1 MRAVPREHAAADDC
15 YEKTDTFLL
24 EDEMTLDRARWNKGI
39 TYDSFRA
46 AMTRNQERFA
56 QNEDRVALDPET
68 VRVFK
73 GLPKG
78 LRVLVLAEDWCGDV
92 VANLPVLGKL
102 AKAVPTLDV
111 RVFYRDQN
119 LDLMERWLN
128 QGKYQSI
135 PVFVFFD
142 ENFRELGHWI
152 ERPASVTERR
162 AAERKRIYAA
172 HPEFGAPDAPVDQ
185 LPEDV
190 RARLQ
195 AELQKMR
202 EDTVPFANAEV
213 LRELRELVSTVA
225 V

>member
-1 MRAVPREHAAADDC
+1 
-15 YEKTDTFLL
+15 
-24 EDEMTLDRARWNKGI
+24 MTVDRARWDKGI
-39 TYDSFRA
+39 TYDEFKA

-56 QNEDRVALDPET
+56 ENESRVALDPET
-68 VRVFK
+68 VRTFK
-73 GLPKG
+73 SLPKP

-92 VANLPVLGKL
+92 IANLPILGRLDKE
-102 AKAVPTLDV
+102 VPALDV
-111 RVFYRDQN
+111 RIFYRDQN

-162 AAERKRIYAA
+162 AAERKKIFAA
-172 HPEFGAPDAPVDQ
+172 HPEFGSPDASVDQ

-190 RARLQ
+190 RTRLQ
-195 AELQKMR
+195 SELQKMR
-202 EDTVPFANAEV
+202 EGMVSFANGEV
-213 LRELRELVSTVA
+213 QRELRELVSKVA

>member
-1 MRAVPREHAAADDC
+1 
-15 YEKTDTFLL
+15 
-24 EDEMTLDRARWNKGI
+24 MTVDRARWDKGI
-39 TYDSFRA
+39 TYDEFKA

-56 QNEDRVALDPET
+56 ENESRVALDPET
-68 VRVFK
+68 VRTFK
-73 GLPKG
+73 SLPKP
-78 LRVLVLAEDWCGDV
+78 LRVLVLAEEWCGDV
-92 VANLPVLGKL
+92 VANLPVLGRLDKE
-102 AKAVPTLDV
+102 VPALDV
-111 RVFYRDQN
+111 RIFYRDQN

-162 AAERKRIYAA
+162 AAERKKIFAA
-172 HPEFGAPDAPVDQ
+172 HPEFGSPDAPVDQ

-190 RARLQ
+190 RTRLQ

-202 EDTVPFANAEV
+202 EATVSFANGEV
-213 LRELRELVSTVA
+213 QRELRELVSKVA

>member
-1 MRAVPREHAAADDC
+1 
-15 YEKTDTFLL
+15 
-24 EDEMTLDRARWNKGI
+24 MTVDRARWDKGI
-39 TYDSFRA
+39 TYDEFKA

-56 QNEDRVALDPET
+56 ENESRVALDPET
-68 VRVFK
+68 VRTFK
-73 GLPKG
+73 SLPKP

-92 VANLPVLGKL
+92 IANLPILGRLDKE
-102 AKAVPTLDV
+102 VPALDV
-111 RVFYRDQN
+111 RIFYRDQN

-162 AAERKRIYAA
+162 AAERKKIFAA
-172 HPEFGAPDAPVDQ
+172 HPEFGSPDAPVDQ

-190 RARLQ
+190 RTRLQ
-195 AELQKMR
+195 SELQKMR
-202 EDTVPFANAEV
+202 EGMVAFANGEV
-213 LRELRELVSTVA
+213 QRELRELVSKVA

>member
-1 MRAVPREHAAADDC
+1 
-15 YEKTDTFLL
+15 
-24 EDEMTLDRARWNKGI
+24 MTIDRARWDTGL
-39 TYDSFRA
+39 TYDAFKA

-56 QNEDRVALDPET
+56 QNEERVALDPET
-68 VRVFK
+68 VRVFES
-73 GLPKG
+73 LPQK

-92 VANLPVLGKL
+92 VANLPILGRL
-102 AKAVPTLDV
+102 AKAVDTLDV

-128 QGKYQSI
+128 QGKFQSI

-162 AAERKRIYAA
+162 VAERQKIFDANPA
-172 HPEFGAPDAPVDQ
+172 FGSSDAPVDQ

-190 RARLQ
+190 RTRLQ

-202 EDTVPFANAEV
+202 DGMVSFANAEV
-213 LRELRELVSTVA
+213 QRELRELVSKVA

>member
-1 MRAVPREHAAADDC
+1 
-15 YEKTDTFLL
+15 
-24 EDEMTLDRARWNKGI
+24 MTVDHARWDRGI
-39 TYDSFRA
+39 TYDEFKA

-56 QNEDRVALDPET
+56 ENESRVALDPET
-68 VRVFK
+68 VRTFK
-73 GLPKG
+73 SLPKP

-92 VANLPVLGKL
+92 VANLPILGRLDKE
-102 AKAVPTLDV
+102 VPALDV
-111 RVFYRDQN
+111 RIFYRDQN

-162 AAERKRIYAA
+162 AAERKKIFAA
-172 HPEFGAPDAPVDQ
+172 HPEFGSPDAPVDQ

-190 RARLQ
+190 RTRLQ
-195 AELQKMR
+195 GELQKMR
-202 EDTVPFANAEV
+202 EGMVSFANREV
-213 LRELRELVSTVA
+213 QRELRELVSKVA

>member
-1 MRAVPREHAAADDC
+1 
-15 YEKTDTFLL
+15 
-24 EDEMTLDRARWNKGI
+24 MTLDRMRWDKGI
-39 TYDSFRA
+39 TYDEFKV
-46 AMTRNQERFA
+46 AMTRNQERFGE
-56 QNEDRVALDPET
+56 NESRVALDPET
-68 VRVFK
+68 VRTLKSV
-73 GLPKG
+73 PKP

-92 VANLPVLGKL
+92 VANLPILGRL
-102 AKAVPTLDV
+102 AKEVPTLDV
-111 RVFYRDQN
+111 RIFYRDQN

-142 ENFRELGHWI
+142 ESFRELGHWI

-162 AAERKRIYAA
+162 AAERKKIFAA
-172 HPEFGAPDAPVDQ
+172 HPEFGSPDAPIDQ

-190 RARLQ
+190 RTRLQ

-202 EDTVPFANAEV
+202 EGMVSFANAEV
-213 LRELRELVSTVA
+213 QRELRELVGKVA

>member
-1 MRAVPREHAAADDC
+1 
-15 YEKTDTFLL
+15 
-24 EDEMTLDRARWNKGI
+24 MTVDRARWDKGI
-39 TYDSFRA
+39 SYDEFKA

-56 QNEDRVALDPET
+56 ENESRVALDPET
-68 VRVFK
+68 VRTFK
-73 GLPKG
+73 SLPKP

-92 VANLPVLGKL
+92 IANLPILGRLDKE
-102 AKAVPTLDV
+102 VPALDV
-111 RVFYRDQN
+111 RIFYRDQN

-162 AAERKRIYAA
+162 AAERKKIFAA
-172 HPEFGAPDAPVDQ
+172 HPEFGSPDAPVDQ

-190 RARLQ
+190 RTRLQ

-202 EDTVPFANAEV
+202 EGTVSFANGEV
-213 LRELRELVSTVA
+213 QRELRELVSKVA

>member
-1 MRAVPREHAAADDC
+1 
-15 YEKTDTFLL
+15 
-24 EDEMTLDRARWNKGI
+24 MTLDRARWDTGI
-39 TYDSFRA
+39 TYDAYKA

-56 QNEDRVALDPET
+56 DNESRVALDPET
-68 VRVFK
+68 LRTFSS
-73 GLPKG
+73 LPRP

-92 VANLPVLGKL
+92 VANLPILGRL
-102 AKAVPTLDV
+102 AKEVPTLEV

-119 LDLMERWLN
+119 PDLIARWLN

-135 PVFVFFD
+135 PVLVFFD
-142 ENFRELGHWI
+142 QDFRELGHWI

-162 AAERKRIYAA
+162 AAERRKIFAA
-172 HPEFGAPDAPVDQ
+172 HPEFGSPDAPVDQ

-190 RARLQ
+190 RTRLQ

-202 EDTVPFANAEV
+202 DDTVAFANSEV
-213 LRELRELVSTVA
+213 QRELRELVSRVA

>member
-1 MRAVPREHAAADDC
+1 
-15 YEKTDTFLL
+15 
-24 EDEMTLDRARWNKGI
+24 MTLDRARWDKGI
-39 TYDSFRA
+39 TYDEYKA
-46 AMTRNQERFA
+46 AMTRNQERFQ
-56 QNEDRVALDPET
+56 QNEAAVVVDPAT
-68 VRVFK
+68 ANVFK
-73 GLPKG
+73 ALPRR
-78 LRVLVLAEDWCGDV
+78 LRALVLAEDWCGDV
-92 VANLPVLGKL
+92 VANLPIVGRL
-102 AKAVPTLDV
+102 AKEVGTLDV

-135 PVFVFFD
+135 PVVVFFD

-162 AAERKRIYAA
+162 AQERKRIFAA
-172 HPEFGAPDAPVDQ
+172 HPEFGSPDAPVDQ

-190 RARLQ
+190 RTRLQ

-202 EDTVPFANAEV
+202 DDMVPFANAEV
-213 LRELRELVSTVA
+213 QRELRELVSKVA

>member
-1 MRAVPREHAAADDC
+1 
-15 YEKTDTFLL
+15 
-24 EDEMTLDRARWNKGI
+24 MTLDRARWDKGI
-39 TYDSFRA
+39 TYDAFKA
-46 AMTRNQERFA
+46 AMTRNQERFVE
-56 QNEDRVALDPET
+56 NETRVALDPET

-73 GLPKG
+73 ALPRP
-78 LRVLVLAEDWCGDV
+78 LCVLVLAEDWCGDV
-92 VANLPVLGKL
+92 VANLPVLGRL
-102 AKAVPTLDV
+102 AKDVGTLDV

-142 ENFRELGHWI
+142 QDFRELGHWI

-162 AAERKRIYAA
+162 AKERTRIFAA
-172 HPEFGAPDAPVDQ
+172 HPEFGSPDAPVDQ

-190 RARLQ
+190 RTRLQ

-202 EDTVPFANAEV
+202 DDMVSFANAEV
-213 LRELRELVSTVA
+213 QRELRELVSKVA

>member
-1 MRAVPREHAAADDC
+1 
-15 YEKTDTFLL
+15 
-24 EDEMTLDRARWNKGI
+24 MTLDRARWDRGM
-39 TYDSFRA
+39 TYDAFKA

-56 QNEDRVALDPET
+56 ENERRVELDPET
-68 VRVFK
+68 VRTFK
-73 GLPKG
+73 SLPQP

-92 VANLPVLGKL
+92 VANLPILGRL
-102 AKAVPTLDV
+102 AKEVLKLDV

-142 ENFRELGHWI
+142 QDFRELGHWI

-162 AAERKRIYAA
+162 AQERKRIFAT
-172 HPEFGAPDAPVDQ
+172 HPEFGSPDAPVDQ
-185 LPEDV
+185 LPEEV
-190 RARLQ
+190 RTRLQ
-195 AELQKMR
+195 GELQKMR
-202 EDTVPFANAEV
+202 EDMVSFANAEV
-213 LRELRELVSTVA
+213 QRELRELVSRVA